1 MAKVVMVVKAVE
13 SIIEMCVKEEEAKH
27 SGKNWFAMRVTYG
40 RALKFK
46 ASLDE
51 AGFETFVPMCMKT
64 VEQNGKRKRVLV
76 PAVTNLCF
84 VRSSKV
90 QIDEFM
96 KSLGETCPA
105 RYMWDKATRLPVI
118 VLDKPMEDFM
128 TISNT
133 MADDVIYLKEISA
146 KLREGQKV
154 RVMQGPFKGVEGTII
169 RVRRSRR
176 VMVELPGMLAI
187 ATTYVRPDEL
197 EIIG

>member
-1 MAKVVMVVKAVE
+1 
-13 SIIEMCVKEEEAKH
+13 MCVKEEEVRH
-27 SGKNWFAMRVTYG
+27 SGWSWFALRVTYG

-46 ASLDE
+46 ATLDE
-51 AGFETFVPMCMKT
+51 AGFETFVPMCRRT
-64 VEQNGKRKRVLV
+64 VVKDGRSRRVLV

-84 VRSSKV
+84 VRSTKKR
-90 QIDEFM
+90 IDTFM
-96 KSLGETCPA
+96 KDCGEGCPA
-105 RYMWDKATRLPVI
+105 RFMWDKATRLPVI
-118 VLDKPMEDFM
+118 VPDKPMEDFM
-128 TISNT
+128 KISNT

-154 RVMQGPFKGVEGTII
+154 RVMQGPFAGVEGTII

-187 ATTYVRPDEL
+187 ATTYVRLDEL

>member
-1 MAKVVMVVKAVE
+1 M
-13 SIIEMCVKEEEAKH
+13 KEDALKH
-27 SGKNWFAMRVTYG
+27 SDISWYAMRVTYG

-96 KSLGETCPA
+96 MSLGETCPA

-118 VLDKPMEDFM
+118 VPDKPMEDFM
-128 TISNT
+128 RISTIMS
-133 MADDVIYLKEISA
+133 DDVIYLKEVSA

-154 RVMQGPFKGVEGTII
+154 RVTKGLFAGVEGTVV

-187 ATTYVRPDEL
+187 ATTFVRPDEL
-197 EIIG
+197 EVI